1 MSHAIAA
8 RNWSSEM
15 ILLTGAAGMGGQK
28 ILAALG
34 GELGKV
40 RALVRSEARAAA
52 LPPRANVEVVVADMS
67 EPSTLGRA
75 LEGVETVLLI
85 SSGDERM
92 AETQMRFVDAAKVA
106 GVRRI
111 VKFSGQEA
119 GIGFDASAFRFTR
132 MHDQIERHIEHSG
145 LRWTHFRP
153 AQFMQVYLREARS
166 IARDGVIALPL
177 AEVQMAPVDLVD
189 VAGIAVGI
197 LKATDV
203 DSVSM
208 QITGPE
214 ALTIGQIAQIL
225 TRALGRPVTYEP
237 LSVDERMRRLLA
249 AGTPEIFVEALR
261 EQAIERLR
269 RPLAAVVTGA
279 HRRFGVK
286 ATTFAQFASRNRA
299 AFLSAD

>member
-1 MSHAIAA
+1 
-8 RNWSSEM
+8 M
-15 ILLTGAAGMGGQK
+15 ILLTGAAGMAGQK

-34 GELGKV
+34 RESGKV
-40 RALVRSEARAAA
+40 RALVRSVARAAI
-52 LPPRANVEVVVADMS
+52 LPPYSNVEVVAADMS
-67 EPSTLGRA
+67 EPSTLDSA
-75 LEGVETVLLI
+75 LEGVETVILI

-92 AETQMRFVDAAKVA
+92 AETQMRFVDAAKAA

-132 MHDQIERHIEHSG
+132 MHGEIERHIEGSG
-145 LRWTHFRP
+145 LRWTHLRP

-177 AEVQMAPVDLVD
+177 GEIQMAPVDLVD
-189 VAGIAVGI
+189 VASIAVGI
-197 LKATDV
+197 VKATDV

-214 ALTIGQIAQIL
+214 ALQTGQIAQIL
-225 TRALGRPVTYEP
+225 SRELGRPVAYEP
-237 LSVDERMRRLLA
+237 LAVDERMRRLLA
-249 AGTPEIFVEALR
+249 AGAPAVFVEALR

-269 RPLAAVVTGA
+269 HPLAAVVTSA
-279 HRRFGVK
+279 HRRFGVE
-286 ATTFAQFASRNRA
+286 ATTFARFVSRNRA
-299 AFLSAD
+299 AFLAAA

>member
-1 MSHAIAA
+1 
-8 RNWSSEM
+8 M
-15 ILLTGAAGMGGQK
+15 ILLTGAAGMAGQK

-34 GELGKV
+34 REPGQV
-40 RALVRSEARAAA
+40 RALVRSAARALV
-52 LPPRANVEVVVADMS
+52 LPTLSNVEVVAADMS

-75 LEGVETVLLI
+75 LDGVETAVLI

-92 AETQMRFVDAAKVA
+92 AETQMRFVDAAKAA

-132 MHDQIERHIEHSG
+132 MHDEIERHIERSG
-145 LRWTHFRP
+145 LRWTHLRP

-177 AEVQMAPVDLVD
+177 AEIQMAPVDLVD

-197 LKATDV
+197 LKADDV

-208 QITGPE
+208 QITGPQ
-214 ALTIGQIAQIL
+214 ALTAGQIAQVL
-225 TRALGRPVTYEP
+225 SRELGRPVTYAP
-237 LSVDERMRRLLA
+237 LGVEERMRRLLA
-249 AGTPEIFVEALR
+249 AGTPEIFVAALR
-261 EQAIERLR
+261 EQAVERLR
-269 RPLAAVVTGA
+269 RPLAAVVTSA
-279 HRRFGVK
+279 HRRFGVE
-286 ATTFAQFASRNRA
+286 ATTFAQFVARNRA
-299 AFLSAD
+299 AFLAAA

>member
-1 MSHAIAA
+1 
-8 RNWSSEM
+8 M
-15 ILLTGAAGMGGQK
+15 ILLTGAAGMAGQK

-34 GELGKV
+34 REPGQV
-40 RALVRSEARAAA
+40 RALVRSAARALV
-52 LPPRANVEVVVADMS
+52 LPTLSNVEVVAADMS

-75 LEGVETVLLI
+75 LDGVETAVLI

-92 AETQMRFVDAAKVA
+92 AETQMRFVDAAKAA

-132 MHDQIERHIEHSG
+132 MHDEIERHIERSG
-145 LRWTHFRP
+145 LRWTHLRP

-177 AEVQMAPVDLVD
+177 AEIQMAPVDLVD

-197 LKATDV
+197 LKADDV

-208 QITGPE
+208 QITGPQ
-214 ALTIGQIAQIL
+214 ALTAGQIAQVL
-225 TRALGRPVTYEP
+225 SRELGRRVTYAP
-237 LSVDERMRRLLA
+237 LGVEERMRRLLA
-249 AGTPEIFVEALR
+249 AGTPEIFVAALR
-261 EQAIERLR
+261 EQAVERLR
-269 RPLAAVVTGA
+269 RPLAAVVTSA
-279 HRRFGVK
+279 HRRFGVE
-286 ATTFAQFASRNRA
+286 ATTFAQFVARNRA
-299 AFLSAD
+299 AFLAAA